1 MPVAPG
7 PSRRYLILLVLVSAA
22 LAVIFLS
29 SFRSQAQSV
38 QYSDNSLGPPNS
50 PTSQFSDDN
59 VELQSVTLT
68 GAPIM
73 PHLGNETAKA
83 ELGRSAWRLLHTIMA
98 RFPDTPTADERM
110 ALQNYIHL
118 FVRLYPCGE
127 CAEHFREIVKKF
139 PPQVSSRSAAAA
151 WACHVHNKVNE
162 RLGKDIFDCSKI
174 GDFYDCGC
182 ADDEGGIGD
191 ERVVA
196 GDKDNLAERKKP
208 EMSKERKERLT
219 GISGREFNVDL
230 VTADISAPV
239 RLEREGWSQGG

>member
-1 MPVAPG
+1 MPVARG
-7 PSRRYLILLVLVSAA
+7 PSRRYLVLLILVSVA
-22 LAVIFLS
+22 LSIILVS
-29 SFRSQAQSV
+29 SFRRQSQGV
-38 QYSDNSLGPPNS
+38 QRPNNSLQLPNA
-50 PTSQFSDDN
+50 PTSQFSDDH
-59 VELQSVTLT
+59 VEFQSVTLA

-110 ALQNYIHL
+110 ALQSYVHL

-127 CAEHFREIVKKF
+127 CAEHFRQIVNQF
-139 PPQVSSRSAAAA
+139 PPQVSSRSAAAV

-182 ADDEGGIGD
+182 AGD
-191 ERVVA
+191 EREA
-196 GDKDNLAERKKP
+196 MGDETERIGAEGRLAERGKP
-208 EMSKERKERLT
+208 EMSREEKERLT
-219 GISGREFNVDL
+219 GLRGRQFTLD
-230 VTADISAPV
+230 
-239 RLEREGWSQGG
+239 